1 MSTKSKSHKSLSD
14 PMFRPKVVE
23 SKVRKEQLRSV
34 PKNKIIEELADYEKE
49 LQEQQAEI
57 EAGEEGTR

>member
-1 MSTKSKSHKSLSD
+1 MKRTKSKSHQSLSD

-34 PKNKIIEELADYEKE
+34 PKNKILEEIAEYAKE
-49 LQEQQAEI
+49 LQEQQTEV
-57 EAGEEGTR
+57 EVREESP